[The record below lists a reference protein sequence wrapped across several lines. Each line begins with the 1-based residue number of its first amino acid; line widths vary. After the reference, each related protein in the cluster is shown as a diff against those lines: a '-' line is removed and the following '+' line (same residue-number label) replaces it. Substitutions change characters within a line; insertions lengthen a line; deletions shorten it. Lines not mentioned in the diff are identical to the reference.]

1 MSYKSPVAN
10 RQSPIASRRSWMVAF
25 VLLAAIRS
33 VAAQEASPLPAT
45 PLPATPIP
53 VSAPTTTPV
62 PPPLP
67 TNVITQER
75 ATLEFYFAS
84 IAQGQTGLI
93 HVTGQGIA
101 GARARFQENE
111 LIDFFPMPGAGF
123 YAFLSINMEQ
133 TPRAYDLDIFVWYD
147 DGTRQTINTQIQV
160 DLGAFVR
167 QEVNVPP
174 DKAYLVDPEIERNE
188 LARMESIFSTVTP
201 ERLWDT
207 NGFQLPIPG
216 GELTSAFGGF
226 RTFNQSFQSRH
237 TGWDI
242 RATLGQPIMA
252 SAAGKVAFTGLM
264 DIRGNIVVVDH
275 GYGVFTTYSHLSQT
289 HVTRGQSITAGQ
301 VIGTV
306 GSTGRTSGAHFHWEI
321 AVNGD
326 FVDAKQFLEMWKP
339 S

>member
-1 MSYKSPVAN
+1 MGC
-10 RQSPIASRRSWMVAF
+10 RSIVDSDRLSVVSSQPLVIGLILAF
-25 VLLAAIRS
+25 VLLI
-33 VAAQEASPLPAT
+33 VGLPVTAQESTSTPAALPPT
-45 PLPATPIP
+45 PNAPAATPIP
-53 VSAPTTTPV
+53 PPAPIH
-62 PPPLP
+62 
-67 TNVITQER
+67 VITEER

-84 IAQGQTGLI
+84 IAQGQTGVM
-93 HVTGQGIA
+93 HMSGQGMA
-101 GARARFQENE
+101 GARARFLENE
-111 LIDFFPMPGAGF
+111 LIDFFPIPGAGF

-133 TPRAYDLDIFVWYD
+133 TPRVYDLDIFIWYD
-147 DGTRQTINTQIQV
+147 DDARQTIHTQIQV

-188 LARMESIFSTVTP
+188 LARMESIFSTVTS

-242 RATLGQPIMA
+242 RATLGQPILA
-252 SAAGKVAFTGLM
+252 SAAGKVAFTGLL
-264 DIRGNIVVVDH
+264 DIRGNVVVIDH
-275 GYGVFTTYSHLSQT
+275 GYGVFSTYSHLSQT
-289 HVTRGQSITAGQ
+289 HVTRGQSVTAGQ

-321 AVNGD
+321 AVNGK
-326 FVDAKQFLEMWKP
+326 FADAKQFLEMWKP
-339 S
+339 G